1 MKTRNLQLTSIEKR
15 PSVRFTQTSKVLYLN
30 HIKLA
35 YLSHYYFDFSVGALI
50 LSNFIM
56 RLINW
61 KLRKKTAIDQCI
73 KELLG
78 KIQAP

>member
-1 MKTRNLQLTSIEKR
+1 MKTRNFQLTSIEKR

-30 HIKLA
+30 HIKLVL
-35 YLSHYYFDFSVGALI
+35 LSHYYFDFSVGALI

-61 KLRKKTAIDQCI
+61 KVRKKTAIDQCI
-73 KELLG
+73 KELLD